1 MSFMLNF
8 WKSLFASPDHI
19 QVVPNKGFTVWL
31 TTFTAGA
38 MSFVAVIGLAFSLIC
53 AELSNRWG
61 DSLKSTSSVRLSAPT
76 DLLEKQTSI
85 ALAILDQTK
94 GVGSARLVGLQD
106 KKKLLEPWLGF
117 DFPLEAIE
125 MPALIEIQETEV
137 GIDYEGLR
145 LRLSAVLPSATLDNH
160 SEWRRPIEVVAALIS
175 QLGMFT
181 VALLVLSSVAMV
193 SMAANAALSAN
204 MKVLRVLR
212 LVGAFDAFIVTAFV
226 RIFTF
231 RVFVGSILGTFF
243 AGIVLVLMPDLSDNL
258 GILDEVN
265 LDLIDKIWL
274 GMVPLIFV
282 IISIFVTRMSV
293 KTALKRLV

>member
-1 MSFMLNF
+1 M
-8 WKSLFASPDHI
+8 
-19 QVVPNKGFTVWL
+19 
-31 TTFTAGA
+31 
-38 MSFVAVIGLAFSLIC
+38 
-53 AELSNRWG
+53 G
-61 DSLKSTSSVRLSAPT
+61 DSLKSASSIRLSAPT

-125 MPALIEIQETEV
+125 MPALIEIQETDV
-137 GIDYEGLR
+137 GVDYEGLR
-145 LRLSAVLPSATLDNH
+145 LRLSAELPSATLDNH
-160 SEWRRPIEVVAALIS
+160 SQWRQPIEVVAALIS

-181 VALLVLSSVAMV
+181 VALLVLSSLAMV

-204 MKVLRVLR
+204 IKVLRVLR

-226 RIFTF
+226 RKFTF
-231 RVFVGSILGTFF
+231 RVFVGSILGTFC
-243 AGIVLVLMPDLSDNL
+243 AGIVLVLMPDFSENL

-274 GMVPLIFV
+274 GTVPLIFV
-282 IISIFVTRMSV
+282 IISIFATRMAV
-293 KTALKRLV
+293 KTSLKRLL